1 MKFIPFVK
9 PWNDEER
16 ASSIVATYSSN
27 QWHAT
32 VDVWGTKGLLT
43 IDLET
48 MNLNVHKR
56 TSLNKSEVAYS
67 AFASASGLVKDVF
80 STGIN
85 SIFGSYKNTHD
96 HLIEGFA
103 DSIINETPSPVPA
116 EDGKEAV
123 RVMIEIAKGIVK

>member
-1 MKFIPFVK
+1 M
-9 PWNDEER
+9 
-16 ASSIVATYSSN
+16 ATYSSK

-48 MNLNVHKR
+48 MNLNIHKR
-56 TSLNKSEVAYS
+56 TSLNKYEVASS
-67 AFASASGLVKDVF
+67 ALASASGLVKDIF
-80 STGIN
+80 KTGI
-85 SIFGSYKNTHD
+85 SSVLGLYKNTHD

-103 DSIINETPSPVPA
+103 DSIIEETNTPVSA

-123 RVMIEIAKGIVK
+123 RVMIEIAKSIAK